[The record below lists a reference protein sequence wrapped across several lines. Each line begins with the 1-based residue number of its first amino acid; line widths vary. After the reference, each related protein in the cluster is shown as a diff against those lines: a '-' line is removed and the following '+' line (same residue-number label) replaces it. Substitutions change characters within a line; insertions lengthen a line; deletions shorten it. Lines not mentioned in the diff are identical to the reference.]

1 VFVGVTLFAVGGEL
15 GQVGYGDQPGWR
27 IAADFVG
34 GWVFLCA
41 GLVAW
46 DRRPTNRIGPL
57 MVVIAVTWFVGTWGR
72 SGGESVS
79 HVARSFQGFQ
89 DPLLGVLV
97 LAYPS
102 GRLTG
107 RLSRL
112 LAVGWLADQAVWSAM
127 RLVLDRP
134 LSWYG
139 CATCPETVTD
149 FIANRDLLEAGGRI
163 TLALAVLFG
172 ASILVLTMERIRT
185 AGSAARGRLL
195 PIGVGAAASLLGVV
209 VTGSLRLSVVPAL
222 FGDPRVAAGTYLLD
236 VFVALSVLVGLLQ
249 ERIAR
254 GAVADVIAQLGAD
267 VGVAPSDPRSVRDA
281 LARALHDPSLTY
293 YPYEASSGTYLDLD
307 GRPVAG
313 PRTEGRGATVLEAD
327 GERLGLVVHDPVL
340 LDDPGLVSALSA
352 AIRLQAENARL
363 AAAVQRQLTDLEAS
377 RARIVAATD
386 QERRR
391 VERDL
396 HDGAQQR
403 LISLSME
410 LGRLRHAA
418 DEAGDQGLRRSL
430 DGLSAELDAAIHE
443 LRELARGILP
453 PILTAAGLGPAV
465 ESLAIRAPLP
475 VETDIEVAER
485 FTPAIESTAY
495 FVVAEGLANVA
506 RHARAHRARVII
518 TQREGCVAV
527 AVEDDGIGGA
537 SPEKGSG
544 IQGLIDRVGALGGR
558 LTLEPVADGGT
569 RLTAEIPTS
578 P

>member
-1 VFVGVTLFAVGGEL
+1 
-15 GQVGYGDQPGWR
+15 
-27 IAADFVG
+27 
-34 GWVFLCA
+34 
-41 GLVAW
+41 
-46 DRRPTNRIGPL
+46 
-57 MVVIAVTWFVGTWGR
+57 M
-72 SGGESVS
+72 
-79 HVARSFQGFQ
+79 
-89 DPLLGVLV
+89 
-97 LAYPS
+97 
-102 GRLTG
+102 
-107 RLSRL
+107 
-112 LAVGWLADQAVWSAM
+112 
-127 RLVLDRP
+127 
-134 LSWYG
+134 
-139 CATCPETVTD
+139 
-149 FIANRDLLEAGGRI
+149 
-163 TLALAVLFG
+163 
-172 ASILVLTMERIRT
+172 
-185 AGSAARGRLL
+185 
-195 PIGVGAAASLLGVV
+195 
-209 VTGSLRLSVVPAL
+209 
-222 FGDPRVAAGTYLLD
+222 
-236 VFVALSVLVGLLQ
+236 
-249 ERIAR
+249 
-254 GAVADVIAQLGAD
+254 
-267 VGVAPSDPRSVRDA
+267 
-281 LARALHDPSLTY
+281 
-293 YPYEASSGTYLDLD
+293 
-307 GRPVAG
+307 
-313 PRTEGRGATVLEAD
+313 
-327 GERLGLVVHDPVL
+327 
-340 LDDPGLVSALSA
+340 SA